1 MAEKLRDKSEDEDEE
16 IQVSSRLF
24 MFLML
29 GFAVVIIG
37 IILVM
42 AASLL
47 GGGSASVG
55 GVIFIGPFPIVL
67 GAGPDAAWLIA
78 ISIAISVVMI
88 LAFVLMRRRN
98 HGQSSDQAF

>member
-1 MAEKLRDKSEDEDEE
+1 MAEKMRDKSEDEDEE
-16 IQVSSRLF
+16 IQVSSRFF

-42 AASLL
+42 ASSLL

-55 GVIFIGPFPIVL
+55 GVIFIGPFPIVI
-67 GAGPDAAWLIA
+67 GAGPDAVWLIA
-78 ISIAISVVMI
+78 ISIAISVLMI
-88 LAFVLMRRRN
+88 LSFVLMRRRN
-98 HGQSSDQAF
+98 HE